1 MTEAEQKYLG
11 FHMNVISIWDA
22 AVGTGRAGLSLLL
35 GLYNPLQS
43 NVYSLFG
50 ESRERNTDTC
60 NITNNMDSRYIFRKP
75 LKVNFSTTVNLVKGK
90 ISNAHPHL
98 FK

>member
-1 MTEAEQKYLG
+1 MSKNDWVKTGMKKAWLVTEAEQKYLG

-43 NVYSLFG
+43 SVYSLFG
-50 ESRERNTDTC
+50 ESREGNTDTC
-60 NITNNMDSRYIFRKP
+60 DEEESCQRNILCLT
-75 LKVNFSTTVNLVKGK
+75 
-90 ISNAHPHL
+90 
-98 FK
+98 